1 MDVVKS
7 GSGGDE
13 AHRASEGS
21 IQPPDKALDHAWRYF
36 ALHAQQRISVFN
48 YFIAFS
54 GIMAA
59 GIGATIKTMP
69 SAAAVI
75 ALILAALSFVF
86 YKLDARASELV
97 KISEKALIDGERL
110 SMPPYAQVVATEAG
124 GRATNLQSDSSAT
137 WTFGQCF
144 RFIFGL
150 VGMTAT
156 VGGLFSVYLALK

>member
-1 MDVVKS
+1 MDVGKS

-13 AHRASEGS
+13 AHRESKES

-59 GIGATIKTMP
+59 GVGATIKTMP
-69 SAAAVI
+69 SIAAVI
-75 ALILAALSFVF
+75 AFILAALSFVF

-110 SMPPYAQVVATEAG
+110 SMPPYAQVVAIEARG
-124 GRATNLQSDSSAT
+124 GAVDLQNASSAT

-150 VGMTAT
+150 VGMAAT
-156 VGGLFSVYLALK
+156 VGGLLSVYLTLK